1 MIVIQF
7 LLGYLGAALIDI
19 GLSLLVAY
27 LFIRYFLGYKDPR
40 ELFKF

>member
-19 GLSLLVAY
+19 ALSLALAY
-27 LFIRYFLGYKDPR
+27 LFIKYFLGYKDPR
-40 ELFKF
+40 DLFR